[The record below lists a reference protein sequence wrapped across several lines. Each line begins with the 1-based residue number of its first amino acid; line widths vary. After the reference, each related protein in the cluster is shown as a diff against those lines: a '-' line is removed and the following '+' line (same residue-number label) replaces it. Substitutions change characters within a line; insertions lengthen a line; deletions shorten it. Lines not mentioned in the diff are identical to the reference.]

1 MRKILFF
8 LTALTLSTGLWANA
22 IEYTATDPLNLE
34 EDAFDLGV
42 DSHAFN
48 SETGKGYIHFYGD
61 VTTIRDEA
69 FMGCSVL
76 TSITLPNTITTISEA
91 AFAEVGTPEAPV
103 TLILPDDWNYAAAP
117 VNNTTAWHGGYFNS
131 NLYSTEGE
139 TDKQDAIATISAII
153 SDYPTST
160 YLQSLLTEEKEKIN
174 DALNRPAVNETKQ
187 AATDRLKTTVA
198 IYAEGFSEG
207 QADALGEMGTAQTG
221 CAAVEVTKGDKTVRL
236 YAPEEVKMIQISANE

>member
-8 LTALTLSTGLWANA
+8 LTALTLSTGLWANE
-22 IEYTATDPLNLE
+22 IYYTATGPMMLE
-34 EDAFDLGV
+34 DDAFDLDV
-42 DSHAFN
+42 ASHAFN
-48 SETGKGYIHFYGD
+48 SEAGKGCIYFDGD
-61 VTTIRDEA
+61 VTTINDGA
-69 FMGCSVL
+69 FSGFNL

-103 TLILPDDWNYAAAP
+103 TLTLPDDWNYAAAP

-174 DALNRPAVNETKQ
+174 DALNRPTLNARKQ
-187 AATDRLKTTVA
+187 AAIDRLEPTVA
-198 IYAEGFSEG
+198 IYAEAYAEG
-207 QADALGEMGTAQTG
+207 QADALGDLGKEQEGTA
-221 CAAVEVTKGDKTVRL
+221 VKVTKGEKTVML
-236 YAPEEVKMIQISANE
+236 YAPEKVDYLIIKK